1 MKTRELSMGEI
12 EAIVKLREYGK
23 SIRAI
28 AQILAIASTTN
39 WNVLKKKETTGVL
52 SNRRRT
58 GRPRKTTAVDD
69 RIIVRAV
76 KKDPKTTVVDISNN
90 FQSSGPRFPITMDL
104 RSYDHFP
111 DGSCDPSSI
120 SLERFPKLLLT

>member
-1 MKTRELSMGEI
+1 MP
-12 EAIVKLREYGK
+12 
-23 SIRAI
+23 
-28 AQILAIASTTN
+28 IASTTI

-90 FQSSGPRFPITMDL
+90 FQSSGV
-104 RSYDHFP
+104 
-111 DGSCDPSSI
+111 
-120 SLERFPKLLLT
+120 KV

>member
-1 MKTRELSMGEI
+1 M
-12 EAIVKLREYGK
+12 KLREDGK
-23 SIRAI
+23 PIRAI
-28 AQILAIASTTN
+28 AQILAIASTTI
-39 WNVLKKKETTGVL
+39 WNVPKKKETTGVL

-90 FQSSGPRFPITMDL
+90 FQSSGV
-104 RSYDHFP
+104 
-111 DGSCDPSSI
+111 
-120 SLERFPKLLLT
+120 KV